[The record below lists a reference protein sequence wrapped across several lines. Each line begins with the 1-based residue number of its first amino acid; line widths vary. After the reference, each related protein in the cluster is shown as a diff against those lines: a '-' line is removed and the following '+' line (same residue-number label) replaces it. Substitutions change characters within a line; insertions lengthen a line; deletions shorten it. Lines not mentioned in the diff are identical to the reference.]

1 MADRQD
7 PIAAPPVDPDV
18 VEPVPTPLHV
28 RPWAIAAVAAG
39 GLLGAPARYVLG
51 LMFPQTAGQWP
62 VTTFVINVTGAF
74 LLGLLLE
81 GLTRL
86 GSDTGWRQRV
96 RLGVGTGVLG
106 SFTTYS
112 TLAVDT
118 DELLRGHHWWAA
130 GSYAGGSVVAGVVA
144 TVIGIAVGAQIPSA
158 REETGG

>member
-1 MADRQD
+1 MADHGD
-7 PIAAPPVDPDV
+7 PIVASSVDPDA
-18 VEPVPTPLHV
+18 VEPAASPLHA
-28 RPWAIAAVAAG
+28 RPWAIFVVAIG
-39 GLLGAPARYVLG
+39 GLMGAPARYGLG
-51 LMFPQTAGQWP
+51 VAFPQISGQWP

-86 GSDTGWRQRV
+86 GPDTGWRQRL

-118 DELLRGHHWWAA
+118 DELLRGHDWWAA
-130 GSYAGGSVVAGVVA
+130 GSYAAATVLAGGLA
-144 TVIGIAVGAQIPSA
+144 TVIGIALGAQIPARSA
-158 REETGG
+158 EAE